1 MLRTDPASLFRYLRA
16 GKTADKAS
24 SQNQL
29 MSNYTPHYSLIHL
42 ALLLYCSAANSELRP
57 DNFVNLLNLEPTI
70 HLEMRYASSHNFLGR
85 PVHGYETAACWLT
98 EPAANALATVH
109 RMLAKSGLGL
119 VIFDCYRPQHAV
131 NDFIRWASQPNQDMK
146 ANFYPRIAKNNLF
159 SAGYIAERSGHSRGS
174 TVDLTLIQIKP
185 PLPTILDSVEP
196 STRPDYCQSDF
207 RRARN
212 AGQLDFGSDY
222 DCFDILSHTENNSI
236 GNKATR
242 NRQYLVNIMQTHGF
256 SNYHQEWWH
265 FTFKPEPYPESYFD
279 FPITAQ

>member
-1 MLRTDPASLFRYLRA
+1 MLRTDPASLFRYPRA
-16 GKTADKAS
+16 AKTADKAS

-29 MSNYTPHYSLIHL
+29 MSSYTPHYSLIHL
-42 ALLLYCSAANSELRP
+42 ALLFYCSAANSELRP

-70 HLEMRYASSHNFLGR
+70 QLEMRYASSHNFIGG

-98 EPAANALATVH
+98 EPAANALATIH

-131 NDFIRWASQPNQDMK
+131 NDFVRWASQPNQDMK
-146 ANFYPRIAKNNLF
+146 ADFYPRIAKSNLF

-207 RRARN
+207 
-212 AGQLDFGSDY
+212 
-222 DCFDILSHTENNSI
+222 
-236 GNKATR
+236 
-242 NRQYLVNIMQTHGF
+242 

-265 FTFKPEPYPESYFD
+265 FTFKPEPYPENYFD